1 MQFASVLE
9 KAFFATLHIE
19 TQFANG
25 VRAEGTAFI
34 FEYKTEDNT
43 YPFLVTAKESVAGS
57 IEGRMTFM
65 QSQNRSPLLGK
76 GYTLDIEHFEKL
88 WYSHPDDTV
97 GVAVTP
103 FVPFVKHIE
112 TAGIPVYFYALTE
125 HESVGGTEP
134 NLSLGDDIV
143 YLGYPR
149 GLWDRRHLLPVLRR
163 AMVASLVTLKY
174 QGVRQFLVDGRVVS
188 GSVGSPVF
196 HRPGEDMGKKEEPIL
211 LGMLLRTTTEDDSN
225 SNTSSPSAQTD
236 ADEMGVVI
244 SADLVVATITA
255 YLKEKGFI

>member
-1 MQFASVLE
+1 MQFGSVLE

-19 TQFANG
+19 TQFSNG
-25 VRAEGTAFI
+25 IRAEGTAFI

-43 YPFLVTAKESVAGS
+43 YPFLVTAKESVSGA

-65 QSQNRSPLLGK
+65 QSQNRAPLLGK

-88 WYSHPDDTV
+88 WYAHPDDSV
-97 GVAVTP
+97 GVSVTP

-112 TAGIPVYFYALTE
+112 TAGIPVYFHALTD
-125 HESVGGTEP
+125 HETVGG
-134 NLSLGDDIV
+134 NDSSLNLGDDIV

-149 GLWDRRHLLPVLRR
+149 GLWDKRHLLPVLRR
-163 AMVASLVTLKY
+163 AMVASIVSLKY
-174 QGVRQFLVDGRVVS
+174 QGIRQFLVDGRVVS

-196 HRPGEDMGKKEEPIL
+196 HRPSGDHDIKGEPVL
-211 LGMLLRTTTEDDSN
+211 LGMLLRTPSESEN
-225 SNTSSPSAQTD
+225 SGNSPSPQSE
-236 ADEMGVVI
+236 ADEMGVII